1 LNNLNRIRYLG
12 VLYAKISSLVKKVKV
27 KAKAQENEAMPCEI
41 LKFYVLQM
49 PASEK

>member
-1 LNNLNRIRYLG
+1 M
-12 VLYAKISSLVKKVKV
+12 YAKISSLVKKV

-49 PASEK
+49 PASEKWSKLPKNDTGT